1 MPGLPSS
8 LRRLPH
14 LAAAM
19 IATIVLAGALT
30 AMTFVARQEEE
41 RQVYWLA
48 WIPFGQKSQGRALQM
63 AALERPDLLLT
74 YGSSELAPRFFRG
87 NGLLRRHRSGFLLFP
102 IGRGTTRS
110 LEIAQQIVSLGPALE
125 DRPVVISISPQWFVG
140 FETLSKERFAAGF
153 SRLHALELAFST
165 QVSPRLKR
173 QLAMRML
180 EYPETIEQDPIL
192 RLGLEL
198 AAGRRPA
205 GRATLYALW
214 PLGKL
219 EAFILRVQD
228 HWEVLRWARSRPPA
242 RRPWDPRPGAP
253 PTAPVDWGDIL
264 ANASLEGLVRRRL
277 PPDRTRE
284 QFLNRVERTIEWRD
298 FELLL
303 RTLRELRARPLMVSM
318 PLNGAAY
325 DAVGISR
332 ADRELYYRKLRAAVS
347 RYGMPLVDFSEHDD
361 DPWFLMDTGGHP
373 SVRGWTYYA
382 QALDNFHR
390 GARP

>member
-19 IATIVLAGALT
+19 IANDVLAGALT
-30 AMTFVARQEEE
+30 AMTVVARQEEE

-48 WIPFGQKSQGRALQM
+48 WIPFAQKSQGRALQM
-63 AALERPDLLLT
+63 AALERPDLLLM

-110 LEIAQQIVSLGPALE
+110 LEIAQQVVSLGPALE
-125 DRPVVISISPQWFVG
+125 DRPVVISISPQWFVD

-180 EYPETIEQDPIL
+180 EYPDTIKQDTIL
-192 RLGLEL
+192 RLGLQL

-214 PLGKL
+214 PLGS
-219 EAFILRVQD
+219 
-228 HWEVLRWARSRPPA
+228 SRPSSSGSRTTGRSYGGRGAAHRRAARGTPGPA
-242 RRPWDPRPGAP
+242 RRPLRRSIGATSS
-253 PTAPVDWGDIL
+253 PTP
-264 ANASLEGLVRRRL
+264 LEGLVRRRL

-284 QFLNRVERTIEWRD
+284 QFLHRVERTIEWRD

-325 DAVGISR
+325 DAVGISGPTGTLLQEAAR
-332 ADRELYYRKLRAAVS
+332 GREPVRDAA
-347 RYGMPLVDFSEHDD
+347 
-361 DPWFLMDTGGHP
+361 
-373 SVRGWTYYA
+373 RGLQRT
-382 QALDNFHR
+382 R
-390 GARP
+390 R